1 MVDFDRL
8 VELSAAMNEEGV
20 EYILF
25 GGAAVNL
32 HGLFRATED
41 YDFFIRPTAENVAR
55 LKRALR
61 RVWDD
66 AAIDGI
72 TENDFCGEYRSIRYG
87 PPDDDLY
94 IDFVSQLGEAFS
106 YDDLDA
112 EIHEY
117 EGVPI
122 RLATPATL
130 VRMKRDTVRPK
141 DRMDADALRRKFN
154 LPER

>member
-8 VELSAAMNEEGV
+8 LQLTQAMNDEEV
-20 EYILF
+20 DYILF
-25 GGAAVNL
+25 GVAAVIL
-32 HGLFRATED
+32 HGLLRVTED
-41 YDFFIRPTAENVAR
+41 YDFFIRPNSENVTR

-66 AAIDGI
+66 PTIEEI
-72 TENDFCGEYRSIRYG
+72 TDNDFFGEYRAIRYG

-106 YDDLDA
+106 YDDLDV

-122 RLATPATL
+122 RIATPATL

-141 DRMDADALRRKFN
+141 DRMDADALRRKFK
-154 LPER
+154 LSEE